1 MLSSARLRAG
11 MQETL
16 LDRAGC
22 SEHPDSP
29 LTSDNEEERQNE
41 LSLPLTMSYSL
52 MENPKH
58 LLWDPDEKGLAF
70 LRFQ

>member
-1 MLSSARLRAG
+1 MLSSASLRAG

-16 LDRAGC
+16 LDGAGC

-29 LTSDNEEERQNE
+29 LTSHSVNEEERQNE

-58 LLWDPDEKGLAF
+58 LLWDPDEKGS
-70 LRFQ
+70 